1 MFGKTLRDDPADV
14 EISSHRLMIKA
25 GMLHQISSGIYSY
38 LPMAW
43 ISMQKIEQIIREE
56 LSKVDAQE
64 LRMPVVQPQEI
75 WDQSCIK

>member
-43 ISMQKIEQIIREE
+43 ISMQKIEQIFRED
-56 LSKVDAQE
+56 L
-64 LRMPVVQPQEI
+64 
-75 WDQSCIK
+75 